1 MEYIDVYIFWNERYY
16 NEFRKHPIGHIR
28 FIYVKTYS
36 NQFSYSV
43 DEIITEFK
51 NVFLG
56 NQNIFFVS
64 LWKISIPR
72 NLENTAKSIEQLVY
86 QFNISRDRIIWSL
99 NEVTEVFNKKL
110 PIIPILEK
118 YWLKTIP
125 SYKLENSNFDD
136 FCSFPYVLKADGLTG
151 WCGMYFIEDKSQL
164 LENIYKLHRK
174 GLDELFLSK
183 YVEGIEISFS
193 LFRIWDNFIR
203 LPISFREKTDTKLTH
218 PDEKIKVTWLING
231 FEAEFEKIEKMM
243 KEKNIYGAFYLEW
256 IINNGVVNYLEW
268 WTRFSGSTSIRLKS
282 MSMYNIFFE
291 ILNYIQWLDVSHPKI
306 YSISVQYAKYISD
319 SSAINIELLNEII
332 FESKV
337 ENTGE
342 LPYSD
347 KNLTRMRINYTGEN
361 EDDIITKT
369 HQIWDIIDDANLSER
384 LNKFFYVLKKINTV

>member
-1 MEYIDVYIFWNERYY
+1 
-16 NEFRKHPIGHIR
+16 
-28 FIYVKTYS
+28 
-36 NQFSYSV
+36 
-43 DEIITEFK
+43 
-51 NVFLG
+51 
-56 NQNIFFVS
+56 
-64 LWKISIPR
+64 
-72 NLENTAKSIEQLVY
+72 
-86 QFNISRDRIIWSL
+86 
-99 NEVTEVFNKKL
+99 
-110 PIIPILEK
+110 
-118 YWLKTIP
+118 
-125 SYKLENSNFDD
+125 
-136 FCSFPYVLKADGLTG
+136 
-151 WCGMYFIEDKSQL
+151 MYFIEDKSQL